1 MENREELTKED
12 DLEILS
18 KGDSISKSENAENE
32 SRSEENKSNQ
42 NDSRSDKLDAVVK
55 NAASA
60 IPQQPTSCG
69 ENGQVSHYFAKILTA
84 DHYQCPL
91 PGSRI

>member
-1 MENREELTKED
+1 MLENREELTKED

-18 KGDSISKSENAENE
+18 KGDSISESENAENE
-32 SRSEENKSNQ
+32 SRSEKI
-42 NDSRSDKLDAVVK
+42 DAVVK